1 MQINFTFSDHVQYDG
16 IRIYAITISY
26 RRSTW
31 IRYQKSYILVSDSIE
46 QTFIQSMHLTAQIE
60 EVQDKSS

>member
-1 MQINFTFSDHVQYDG
+1 MQINFTFSDNVQYDG

-31 IRYQKSYILVSDSIE
+31 IRYQKSYILVSDRIE